1 MLLLPSLPLVQEQH
15 YYHQDMIPAADSI
28 HYLPPIRALAV
39 VAEAREEEAAVVVG
53 VGVVD
58 KD

>member
-1 MLLLPSLPLVQEQH
+1 VQEQH
-15 YYHQDMIPAADSI
+15 YYDQDMLPAADSI

-53 VGVVD
+53 VVD

>member
-1 MLLLPSLPLVQEQH
+1 VQEQH
-15 YYHQDMIPAADSI
+15 YYYQDMIPAADSI
-28 HYLPPIRALAV
+28 HYLPPIPARALAV
-39 VAEAREEEAAVVVG
+39 VAEAREEEAAVVG